1 MAKGLD
7 SKFIN
12 YGIRENDLNTI
23 ATLCETHQLDREWV
37 MEEILRKYHEAKVD
51 AIEMS
56 DTDTE
61 KIINAAIALI
71 KSE

>member
-23 ATLCETHQLDREWV
+23 STLCETHQLDREWV

>member
-61 KIINAAIALI
+61 RIINAAIALI

>member
-12 YGIRENDLNTI
+12 YGIRENDLKTI

-61 KIINAAIALI
+61 RIINAAIALI

>member
-61 KIINAAIALI
+61 KIINAATALI